1 MRVCILFCCPQEA
14 VRDADILIFCV
25 PHQFAHAVC
34 KQLRGVTKPGAI
46 AISLT
51 KGMRVRADGPQ
62 LISEMVR
69 KSLGCDC
76 SVLMG
81 ANIAKDIGSRQLSEA
96 TIGCVLCPSLPGCWA
111 YAPGSRERTLD
122 SFPGLCA

>member
-1 MRVCILFCCPQEA
+1 MK
-14 VRDADILIFCV
+14 DADILIFCV

-34 KQLRGVTKPGAI
+34 KQLRGLTKAGAI

-69 KSLGCDC
+69 RSLDCDC

-81 ANIAKDIGSRQLSEA
+81 ANIAKDIGSRELSEA
-96 TIGCVLCPSLPGCWA
+96 TIGC
-111 YAPGSRERTLD
+111 APV
-122 SFPGLCA
+122 CALTPVHRDTWLNALR

>member
-1 MRVCILFCCPQEA
+1 M
-14 VRDADILIFCV
+14 LIFCV

-34 KQLRGVTKPGAI
+34 KQLRGQIKPGAI

-51 KGMRVRADGPQ
+51 KGMRVRPDGPQ

-69 KSLGCDC
+69 KNLGVDC

-81 ANIAKDIGSRQLSEA
+81 ANIAKDIGAMQLSEA
-96 TIGCVLCPSLPGCWA
+96 TIGCALMNPKLIMCPKTCTSDFPHGTCLEGC
-111 YAPGSRERTLD
+111 SRW
-122 SFPGLCA
+122 S